1 MDIFSLRSGSRG
13 NASLVSGGNTKLLV
27 DCGVSGKSVTSA
39 LADVDVYPED
49 ISAIAVTH
57 EHIDHIAGIGVMM
70 RRYHIPVWANAATW
84 AAMESQVGKIDKS
97 LVNIFDNDSSF
108 EIGEIGVKPFSIPHD
123 AADPVGY
130 SFMCGDEKVAV
141 ATDIGE
147 LKKDLF
153 EAIRG
158 SKTVLLESNHDVNM
172 LEIGKY
178 PPQLKRRIRGKL
190 GHLSN
195 DDAGR
200 AAEFLVR
207 LGTERIILGHLSEEN
222 NYPELARQTVI
233 CVLDDAGIKCG
244 RDVLLGVALPQQTV
258 SLCG

>member
-1 MDIFSLRSGSRG
+1 MDILSLRSGSRG
-13 NASLVSGGNTKLLV
+13 NAALVSGGNTKLLV

-57 EHIDHIAGIGVMM
+57 EHADHIAGIGVMM

-97 LVNIFDNDSSF
+97 LVNIFDNNSSF
-108 EIGEIGVKPFSIPHD
+108 EIGEIGVNPFSIPHD

-130 SFMCGDEKVAV
+130 SFEFDGEKVAV

-153 EAIRG
+153 EALRG
-158 SKTVLLESNHDVNM
+158 SKTVLLESNHDINM
-172 LEIGKY
+172 LEIGNY
-178 PPQLKRRIRGKL
+178 PPLLKRRIRGRL

-233 CVLDDAGIKCG
+233 CALGDAGIKCG
-244 RDVLLGVALPQQTV
+244 RDVILGVALPQQTV

>member
-1 MDIFSLRSGSRG
+1 MDILSLRSGSRG

-39 LADVDVYPED
+39 LADVDVYSED

-84 AAMESQVGKIDKS
+84 TAMESQVGKIDKS

-233 CVLDDAGIKCG
+233 CVLNDAGIKCG

>member
-1 MDIFSLRSGSRG
+1 MDILSLRG

-84 AAMESQVGKIDKS
+84 TAMESQVGKIDKS

-233 CVLDDAGIKCG
+233 CVLNDAGIKCG

>member
-1 MDIFSLRSGSRG
+1 MDILSLRSGSRG

-84 AAMESQVGKIDKS
+84 TAMESQVGKIDKS

>member
-1 MDIFSLRSGSRG
+1 MDILSLRSGSRG

-84 AAMESQVGKIDKS
+84 TAMESQVGKIDKS

-108 EIGEIGVKPFSIPHD
+108 EIGEIGVRPFSIPHD

-233 CVLDDAGIKCG
+233 CVLNDAGIKCG

>member
-1 MDIFSLRSGSRG
+1 MDILSLRSGSRG

-84 AAMESQVGKIDKS
+84 TAMENQVGKIDKS

-153 EAIRG
+153 EAILG
-158 SKTVLLESNHDVNM
+158 SKTVLLEANHDVNM

-233 CVLDDAGIKCG
+233 CVLNDAGIKCG

>member
-1 MDIFSLRSGSRG
+1 MDILSLRSGSRG

-84 AAMESQVGKIDKS
+84 TAMENQVGKIDKS

-222 NYPELARQTVI
+222 NHPELPRQPVI
-233 CVLDDAGIKCG
+233 CVLNDAGIKCG

>member
-1 MDIFSLRSGSRG
+1 MDILSLRSGSRG

-84 AAMESQVGKIDKS
+84 TAMESQVGKIDKS

-195 DDAGR
+195 DHQDQVDPG
-200 AAEFLVR
+200 
-207 LGTERIILGHLSEEN
+207 
-222 NYPELARQTVI
+222 
-233 CVLDDAGIKCG
+233 
-244 RDVLLGVALPQQTV
+244 
-258 SLCG
+258 

>member
-1 MDIFSLRSGSRG
+1 MDILSLRSGSRG

-84 AAMESQVGKIDKS
+84 TAMESQVGKIDKS

-222 NYPELARQTVI
+222 NYPDLARQTVI
-233 CVLDDAGIKCG
+233 CVLNDAGIKCG

>member
-1 MDIFSLRSGSRG
+1 MDILSLRSGSRG

-70 RRYHIPVWANAATW
+70 RRYHIPVWANVATW
-84 AAMESQVGKIDKS
+84 TAMESQVGKIDKS

-153 EAIRG
+153 EAILG
-158 SKTVLLESNHDVNM
+158 SKTVLLEANHDVNM

-233 CVLDDAGIKCG
+233 CVLNDAGIKCG

>member
-1 MDIFSLRSGSRG
+1 MDILSLRSGSRG

-84 AAMESQVGKIDKS
+84 TAMESQVGKIDKS

-233 CVLDDAGIKCG
+233 CVLNDAGIKCG
-244 RDVLLGVALPQQTV
+244 RAVLWGVALPHQTV

>member
-1 MDIFSLRSGSRG
+1 
-13 NASLVSGGNTKLLV
+13 
-27 DCGVSGKSVTSA
+27 
-39 LADVDVYPED
+39 
-49 ISAIAVTH
+49 
-57 EHIDHIAGIGVMM
+57 MM
-70 RRYHIPVWANAATW
+70 RRYHIPVGANAATW

-233 CVLDDAGIKCG
+233 CVLNDAGIKCG

>member
-1 MDIFSLRSGSRG
+1 MDILSLRSGSRG

-130 SFMCGDEKVAV
+130 SFVCGDEKVAV

-233 CVLDDAGIKCG
+233 CALDDAGIRCG

>member
-1 MDIFSLRSGSRG
+1 MDILSLRSGSRG

-39 LADVDVYPED
+39 LTDVDVYPED

-84 AAMESQVGKIDKS
+84 TAMESQVGKIDKS

-233 CVLDDAGIKCG
+233 CVLNDAGIKCG

>member
-1 MDIFSLRSGSRG
+1 MDILSLRSGSRG

-39 LADVDVYPED
+39 LADIDVYPED

-84 AAMESQVGKIDKS
+84 TAMESQVGKVDKS

-130 SFMCGDEKVAV
+130 SFVCGDEKVAV

-233 CVLDDAGIKCG
+233 CALDDAGIKCG

>member
-1 MDIFSLRSGSRG
+1 MDILSLRSGSRG

-27 DCGVSGKSVTSA
+27 DCGVSGKSVTSV

-84 AAMESQVGKIDKS
+84 TAMESQVGKIDKS

-153 EAIRG
+153 EAILG
-158 SKTVLLESNHDVNM
+158 SKTVLLEANHDVNM

-233 CVLDDAGIKCG
+233 CVLNDAGIKCG

>member
-13 NASLVSGGNTKLLV
+13 NASLVSGCNTKLLV

-130 SFMCGDEKVAV
+130 SFMCGGEKVAV

-233 CVLDDAGIKCG
+233 CVLNDAGIKCG

>member
-84 AAMESQVGKIDKS
+84 TAMENQVGKIDKS

-233 CVLDDAGIKCG
+233 CVLNHAGIKCG

>member
-1 MDIFSLRSGSRG
+1 
-13 NASLVSGGNTKLLV
+13 
-27 DCGVSGKSVTSA
+27 
-39 LADVDVYPED
+39 
-49 ISAIAVTH
+49 
-57 EHIDHIAGIGVMM
+57 MM

-84 AAMESQVGKIDKS
+84 TAMESQVGKIDKS

-153 EAIRG
+153 EAILG
-158 SKTVLLESNHDVNM
+158 SKTVLLEANHDVNM

-233 CVLDDAGIKCG
+233 CVLNDAGIKCG

>member
-84 AAMESQVGKIDKS
+84 TAMESQVGKIDKS

-233 CVLDDAGIKCG
+233 CVLNDAGIKCG

>member
-1 MDIFSLRSGSRG
+1 MDILSLRSGSRG

>member
-1 MDIFSLRSGSRG
+1 MDILSLRSGSRG

-49 ISAIAVTH
+49 ISAIVVTH

-130 SFMCGDEKVAV
+130 SFVCGDEKVAA

-233 CVLDDAGIKCG
+233 CALDDAGIKCG

>member
-1 MDIFSLRSGSRG
+1 MDILSLRSGSRG

-84 AAMESQVGKIDKS
+84 TAMESQVGKIDKS

-207 LGTERIILGHLSEEN
+207 LGTERIMLGHLSEEN

-233 CVLDDAGIKCG
+233 CVLNDAGIKCG

>member
-1 MDIFSLRSGSRG
+1 M
-13 NASLVSGGNTKLLV
+13 VSGGNTKLLV

-84 AAMESQVGKIDKS
+84 TAMESQVGKIDKS

-158 SKTVLLESNHDVNM
+158 SKTILLESNHDVNM

-233 CVLDDAGIKCG
+233 CVLNDAGIKCG

>member
-1 MDIFSLRSGSRG
+1 MDILSLRSGSRG

-84 AAMESQVGKIDKS
+84 TAMESQVGKVDKS

-233 CVLDDAGIKCG
+233 CVLNDAGIKCG

>member
-1 MDIFSLRSGSRG
+1 MDILSLRSGSRG

-84 AAMESQVGKIDKS
+84 TAMESQVGKIDKS

-130 SFMCGDEKVAV
+130 SFMCGNEKVAV

-233 CVLDDAGIKCG
+233 CVLNDAGIKCG

>member
-1 MDIFSLRSGSRG
+1 MDILSLRSGSRG
-13 NASLVSGGNTKLLV
+13 NASLVSGDNTKLLV

-84 AAMESQVGKIDKS
+84 TAMESQVGKIDKS

-178 PPQLKRRIRGKL
+178 PPQLKHRIRGKL

-233 CVLDDAGIKCG
+233 CVLNDAGIKCG

>member
-39 LADVDVYPED
+39 LADIDVYPED

-233 CVLDDAGIKCG
+233 CVLNDAGIKCG

>member
-1 MDIFSLRSGSRG
+1 MDILSLRSGSRG

-70 RRYHIPVWANAATW
+70 RRYHIPVWANTATW
-84 AAMESQVGKIDKS
+84 TAMESQVGKIDKS

-233 CVLDDAGIKCG
+233 CVLNDAGIKCG